1 MTGISKSFGGV
12 RALSGAD
19 LVVLAGEIHA
29 LVGENGAGKSTI
41 LKILLGIHEP
51 DAGEVEIFGER
62 LEHFTP
68 REANSRGVAM
78 IFQELSLIPTMSVAQ
93 NVHLTREPRSFG
105 IIDDEE
111 IERRTEELCRDLGIA
126 ISPRELV
133 GRLSTGQR
141 QLIEIAKALSQNAR
155 ILILDEPTSALTTT
169 ETEVLFGLL
178 MRLAES
184 GVAIV
189 YVSHRLDEI
198 REIADIV
205 TVLRDG
211 VNVYSGPMSEIG
223 PEGLVRAIVGRN
235 VSAFE
240 RVKRDYEIDEP
251 LLEVR
256 NLAGDRLPVD
266 VSFVL
271 HKGEILGIGGLM
283 GSGRTELARIL
294 SGVEPKVG
302 GSIRLRGEDL
312 DLTHPAD
319 AISAGIVLVPEDRV
333 AQGLVLEH
341 SIASNVSLP
350 ILHELAPNGFVDDG
364 TLLSRVDDLVD
375 RLRIKAPSS
384 FELVRRLSGG
394 NQQKVVLGKWLA
406 VEPEVFV
413 LDEPTAGVDIGS
425 KAEII
430 ALIRDLADA
439 GKAIMVISS
448 ELPELLA
455 VSDRILVLSAGEIAR
470 VITAGEIESWI
481 TAHDNVEVARTYA
494 EEQLT
499 LAIQGVSSI

>member
-12 RALSGAD
+12 HALYGAD
-19 LVVLAGEIHA
+19 LEVHAGEIHA

-51 DAGEVEIFGER
+51 DQGEVEIFGER
-62 LEHFTP
+62 VEHFTP
-68 REANSRGVAM
+68 RGANSRGVAM

-105 IIDDEE
+105 IIDDAE
-111 IERRTEELCRDLGIA
+111 IERQTEKLCSDLGIS

-198 REIADIV
+198 REIADVV

-251 LLEVR
+251 LLEVQ
-256 NLAGDRLPVD
+256 NLAGDLFPVD

-271 HKGEILGIGGLM
+271 HRGEILGIGGLM

-294 SGVEPKVG
+294 SGVEPKTR

-319 AISAGIVLVPEDRV
+319 AIAAGIVLVPEDRV
-333 AQGLVLEH
+333 AQGLVFEH

-350 ILHELAPNGFVDDG
+350 ILEELAPNGFVDDER
-364 TLLSRVDDLVD
+364 LLSKVDDLVA

-384 FELVRRLSGG
+384 SELVRRLSGG

-406 VEPEVFV
+406 AEPEVFV

-430 ALIRDLADA
+430 ALIRDLADS
-439 GKAIMVISS
+439 GKAVMVISS

-455 VSDRILVLSAGEIAR
+455 VSDRIVVLSAGEVAR
-470 VITAGEIESWI
+470 VITAGEIEAWT
-481 TAHDNVEVARTYA
+481 TAHDNVEVARTHA

-499 LAIQGVSSI
+499 LAIQGVSRL